1 MDPARNAN
9 LTSQDDGKVLFD
21 APQDD
26 VGMHATWITTCMTTC
41 IGKHN
46 EPSVL
51 GSTELAQMR
60 QDDSDNTVT
69 ISMDSTPSQR
79 QPSRGRAQ
87 SECAADQTLAEAQ
100 ARRRGDKTGL
110 RGAGL
115 RAALA

>member
-1 MDPARNAN
+1 
-9 LTSQDDGKVLFD
+9 
-21 APQDD
+21 
-26 VGMHATWITTCMTTC
+26 MHATWITTCMTTC

>member
-87 SECAADQTLAEAQ
+87 SESLFKIHLIVAWFSHKILSVS
-100 ARRRGDKTGL
+100 RGVSC
-110 RGAGL
+110 
-115 RAALA
+115 

>member
-46 EPSVL
+46 E
-51 GSTELAQMR
+51 
-60 QDDSDNTVT
+60 
-69 ISMDSTPSQR
+69 
-79 QPSRGRAQ
+79 RA
-87 SECAADQTLAEAQ
+87 C
-100 ARRRGDKTGL
+100 
-110 RGAGL
+110 
-115 RAALA
+115 